1 MKRIEIYF
9 DSYFMDKMKEE
20 MREYGIEQYAIIPQV
35 YSRWSKTLKHFN
47 SHVWSGTDSVLVT
60 YLEDDQAKEIMR
72 LIKMM
77 KIDLGK
83 SISMGA
89 AVLPVDDIIF

>member
-1 MKRIEIYF
+1 
-9 DSYFMDKMKEE
+9 
-20 MREYGIEQYAIIPQV
+20 
-35 YSRWSKTLKHFN
+35 
-47 SHVWSGTDSVLVT
+47 
-60 YLEDDQAKEIMR
+60 MR